1 MRVRFQADADLNQTI
16 VLALLRRE
24 PGVDF
29 QAAVAA
35 GLAGLDDPTVLAL
48 AAHDGRV
55 LVTHDQ
61 STMPEH
67 FSQFIAGRTSPGM
80 LVVPQHLPPS
90 IAVEELLMVWAASSA
105 EEWRNRIAY
114 LPL

>member
-24 PGVDF
+24 PTLDF
-29 QAAVAA
+29 QTARAAA
-35 GLAGLDDPTVLAL
+35 LAGLDDTTVLAL

-61 STMPEH
+61 TTMPQH
-67 FSQFIAGRTSPGM
+67 FAEFIATRRSAG
-80 LVVPQHLPPS
+80 LVVVPQHLVLS
-90 IAVEELLMVWAASSA
+90 MVVEELLIIWAATEAA
-105 EEWRNRIAY
+105 EWIDRIVY

>member
-24 PGVDF
+24 PGIDF
-29 QAAVAA
+29 QTALAAR
-35 GLAGLDDPTVLAL
+35 LAGLDDPTILAL
-48 AAHDGRV
+48 AAHEERV

-67 FSQFIAGRTSPGM
+67 FSQFISSHTSSG
-80 LVVPQHLPPS
+80 LLIIPQHLAPS
-90 IAVEELLMVWAASSA
+90 IAVEELLLVWIASEA
-105 EEWRNRIAY
+105 EEWLNRIAY

>member
-24 PGVDF
+24 PGIDF
-29 QAAVAA
+29 QTAVAA
-35 GLAGLDDPTVLAL
+35 GLSGLDDPIVLAL

-67 FSQFIAGRTSPGM
+67 FSQFIAGQTSSG
-80 LVVPQHLPPS
+80 LLIVPQHLPPS
-90 IAVEELLMVWAASSA
+90 IAVEELLMIWAASEA
-105 EEWRNRIAY
+105 EEWLNRITY